1 MKKYLYLFVIAAI
14 VTLGLSAYKYSK
26 DAAHYKAEYIRMAD
40 NNKAYELQNSNLEE
54 QNRVFQFTM
63 DELRNSKD
71 SINQKL
77 LAMAEKLKI
86 KDKNIQALQ
95 YQATEM
101 RKTDTITIKGDTI
114 FRDIY
119 VNVDTTFGDKWYSM
133 NLKLKYPSTI
143 ITAPI
148 FKSERYVVI
157 NTTKEYNKPPSK
169 IFFIRWFQKKHT
181 VIKVNVVEEN
191 PYVDNKEQ
199 KFVEIVK

>member
-101 RKTDTITIKGDTI
+101 RKTDTITIK
-114 FRDIY
+114 
-119 VNVDTTFGDKWYSM
+119 
-133 NLKLKYPSTI
+133 
-143 ITAPI
+143 
-148 FKSERYVVI
+148 
-157 NTTKEYNKPPSK
+157 
-169 IFFIRWFQKKHT
+169 
-181 VIKVNVVEEN
+181 
-191 PYVDNKEQ
+191 
-199 KFVEIVK
+199 